1 MGGNV
6 HVCMTLH
13 KKEVLR
19 GFPSNVPPAPPDQL
33 SVRNMA
39 VLVIL
44 TPLKSLAPILLT
56 VGLTKL
62 PEVHTDSGIHC
73 YVQKGHIYTSSV
85 CHGTIIAPVNY
96 TQINNY
102 SPSFSTIFSTS
113 KQQTHSATVN
123 IGWQLPQEHLQEKI
137 FYRHAFHNHEV

>member
-1 MGGNV
+1 M

-39 VLVIL
+39 VLGIL

-62 PEVHTDSGIHC
+62 PEVHTDSDIQC
-73 YVQKGHIYTSSV
+73 SVQKGHIYTSSV
-85 CHGTIIAPVNY
+85 CHGTILLHFQQAFQPPNSKHTPLRSTLVGNCHRNTCKKIY
-96 TQINNY
+96 FIGMHFIIMKY
-102 SPSFSTIFSTS
+102 S
-113 KQQTHSATVN
+113 
-123 IGWQLPQEHLQEKI
+123 
-137 FYRHAFHNHEV
+137 